1 MQWIFTSTT
10 LGLPPLPHISSP
22 SIPASTL
29 PRPLPLLWVRQ
40 TRFLRPRHRSFDA
53 WHVET
58 SREAFTTV
66 DSSSRNSHMKKFQ
79 FFSIWLSRHPHFSG
93 GKRIGRKHV
102 YMLQPISSHSN
113 FPPSVFSPA
122 FFVAHHSSTSATN
135 SLFNPPS
142 YSLWFIGFIV

>member
-1 MQWIFTSTT
+1 MVYWFYCLTGLIGLIGLIGLVYCSHMLRLDPVLYIF
-10 LGLPPLPHISSP
+10 
-22 SIPASTL
+22 
-29 PRPLPLLWVRQ
+29 R
-40 TRFLRPRHRSFDA
+40 
-53 WHVET
+53 HVET

-93 GKRIGRKHV
+93 GKRIGHKHV

-122 FFVAHHSSTSATN
+122 FLSHITRRHQRRIRC
-135 SLFNPPS
+135 L
-142 YSLWFIGFIV
+142 

>member
-40 TRFLRPRHRSFDA
+40 TRFLRPHHRSFDA

-58 SREAFTTV
+58 SREAFTPV

-93 GKRIGRKHV
+93 GKRIG
-102 YMLQPISSHSN
+102 PE
-113 FPPSVFSPA
+113 SVIFAMQITKSIKNQKRPNL
-122 FFVAHHSSTSATN
+122 T
-135 SLFNPPS
+135 
-142 YSLWFIGFIV
+142 